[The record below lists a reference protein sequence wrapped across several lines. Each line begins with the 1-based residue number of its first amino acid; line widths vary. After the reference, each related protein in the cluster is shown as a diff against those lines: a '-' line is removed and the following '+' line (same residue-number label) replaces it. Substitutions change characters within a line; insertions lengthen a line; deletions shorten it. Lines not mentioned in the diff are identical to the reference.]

1 VKRLAALLSGA
12 LAALVGAVILASP
25 AAAHAVLLSTSPATS
40 GQVAS
45 APAAVVLNFNEQPQ
59 GRFSTIHV
67 TGPDGQ
73 RRDSGA
79 VRVVN
84 DSVTESLGG
93 SRPAGK
99 YVVDWRVIS
108 ADGHP
113 VSGQV
118 SFTAAAAGTTLAA
131 RQVVSTTAKN
141 GSSST
146 GIVIAVVV
154 VVVLL
159 LIGLFLYLRRRKG
172 AQADARSSFS

>member
-1 VKRLAALLSGA
+1 MRRLTKLVAIALG
-12 LAALVGAVILASP
+12 ALVGAVILASP
-25 AAAHAVLLSTSPATS
+25 AAAHAVLLSTAPSSSSNVT
-40 GQVAS
+40 S
-45 APAAVVLNFNEQPQ
+45 APATVVLNFNEEPQ
-59 GRFSTIHV
+59 GRYSTIHV

-93 SRPAGK
+93 TRPAGK

-118 SFTAAAAGTTLAA
+118 TFTASAAGTALAA
-131 RQVVSTTAKN
+131 RQIVSTAK
-141 GSSST
+141 SSSNST
-146 GIVIAVVV
+146 VVVIVVV
-154 VVVLL
+154 VAVVLL
-159 LIGLFLYLRRRKG
+159 AGGLFLFLRRRKG
-172 AQADARSSFS
+172 SQADARSSFS